1 MKDIPQNP
9 PVVCLY
15 DGAGVENFD
24 IQKVGEYLGQWFGTE
39 RVQIRDEF
47 IRHHLRSQERI
58 DERRLETLAESFS
71 KARIKEPTKRL
82 EKDKLVPEQLDQE
95 HKWLLQGTASV
106 DVFYDGVA
114 LQQAYLNLIHS
125 GENSLEFLH
134 LAFTNRLIGT
144 WDQSDR
150 RYHARVSIYGWPSI
164 ISTTGVVQ
172 GPARPREYYFG
183 VMAGLD

>member
-1 MKDIPQNP
+1 
-9 PVVCLY
+9 
-15 DGAGVENFD
+15 
-24 IQKVGEYLGQWFGTE
+24 
-39 RVQIRDEF
+39 
-47 IRHHLRSQERI
+47 
-58 DERRLETLAESFS
+58 
-71 KARIKEPTKRL
+71 
-82 EKDKLVPEQLDQE
+82 
-95 HKWLLQGTASV
+95 
-106 DVFYDGVA
+106 VA
-114 LQQAYLNLIHS
+114 LQQAYLNLIPS

-183 VMAGLD
+183 LMAGLDEEEVREELKGRFIDYGHPRLTGILKGYTMQAVLYHLIGEPFCDDPDCRLFNAHWQEQMIRAQLGTGEEFCRRHQKLVKELADK